1 MATRES
7 TKMTTAQRGQ
17 RHFSD
22 SFKIQK
28 VRELETGKT
37 KVSEVCKQYEVTSTN
52 VYRWLN
58 KFGTMKNK
66 KERLIVE
73 TDSDTKK
80 LLELKKKVAELE
92 RIIGQKQIVID
103 FKDKMIELAEEA
115 YGVDIKKKYSTQ
127 QSNTFG
133 ITESNTDSV

>member
-7 TKMTTAQRGQ
+7 IKMTTAQRRQ

-28 VRELETGKT
+28 VRELETGKS
-37 KVSEVCKQYEVTSTN
+37 KVSDICKQYEVTGTN

-58 KFGTMKNK
+58 KFGSMKNK

-73 TDSDTKK
+73 ADSDTKQ
-80 LLELKKKVAELE
+80 LLALKKKVAELE
-92 RIIGQKQIVID
+92 QVVGQKQILID
-103 FKDKMIELAEEA
+103 FKNKMIDLAEET
-115 YGVDIKKKYSTQ
+115 YGVDIKKKFSTQ
-127 QSNTFG
+127 QSNTSG
-133 ITESNTDSV
+133 TTGNNTDLA